1 MELFSNIKAARP
13 QRALPE
19 RKSEKPMKLIINGA
33 AGRMGAE
40 LLRLIEADNRFEL
53 AGAVDI
59 SYDDSEAGKYTRLD
73 DFQGKADC
81 IVDFS
86 HHSAAAAV
94 SAFAAARRI
103 PLVIGTTGQTAEDLS
118 AIREASEK
126 VPMLIA
132 GNMSLGIAT
141 LVELVKTAVK
151 MFPDA
156 DVEIV
161 EKHHNQKLDVP
172 SGTALMLA
180 DAVKSVR
187 GDSVFLVGRHE
198 NGKRSKDEIGIHSL
212 RMGGVVGEHE
222 VIICTGSQTLS
233 LRHTAH
239 NRALF
244 AEGALA
250 AARFIA
256 DKLPGLYAIQDM
268 FK

>member
-1 MELFSNIKAARP
+1 
-13 QRALPE
+13 
-19 RKSEKPMKLIINGA
+19 MKLIINGA
-33 AGRMGAE
+33 AGRMGTE
-40 LLRLIEADNRFEL
+40 LLCLVTADSRYEL

-59 SYDDSEAGKYTRLD
+59 SYNSSEAGKYPRLEAYE
-73 DFQGKADC
+73 GTADC
-81 IVDFS
+81 IIDFS

-103 PLVIGTTGQTAEDLS
+103 PLVIGTTGQTPEDLS

-126 VPMLIA
+126 VPVLIG

-141 LVELVKTAVK
+141 LVELVKVAVR

-156 DVEIV
+156 DVEII

-239 NRALF
+239 SRALF

-256 DKLPGLYAIQDM
+256 DKPPGFYAIQDM
-268 FK
+268 FR

>member
-1 MELFSNIKAARP
+1 ME
-13 QRALPE
+13 
-19 RKSEKPMKLIINGA
+19 LIINGA
-33 AGRMGAE
+33 AGRMGSE
-40 LLRLIEADNRFEL
+40 LLRLIIADSRYEL
-53 AGAVDI
+53 AAAVDI
-59 SYDDSEAGKYTRLD
+59 SYDGSTPGKYPRLD
-73 DFQGKADC
+73 AYGGEADC
-81 IVDFS
+81 IIDFS
-86 HHSAAAAV
+86 HHSAAADL
-94 SAFAAARRI
+94 SAYAAAHRI
-103 PLVIGTTGQTAEDLS
+103 PLVIGTTGQTAEDLA
-118 AIREASEK
+118 AIREASKK
-126 VPMLIA
+126 VPVLIS

-141 LVELVKTAVK
+141 LVEVVKTAVK

-156 DVEIV
+156 DVEII
-161 EKHHNQKLDVP
+161 EKHHNQKFDVP

-187 GDSVFLVGRHE
+187 GNSVFLVGRHE

-233 LRHTAH
+233 LKHTAH

-244 AEGALA
+244 AEGALT

-256 DKLPGLYAIQDM
+256 DKVPGLYAVQDM